1 MNELEAKAARQ
12 ASVVYTVISLA
23 IALLFL
29 VITLVDGNTYTAVA
43 RIGGMI
49 WVFVLSMIV
58 SMPIVIPAVKKKIM
72 G

>member
-12 ASVVYTVISLA
+12 ASVVY
-23 IALLFL
+23 IALSMAITLIFL
-29 VITLVDGNTYTAVA
+29 VITLVNGNTYTAVA

-49 WVFVLSMIV
+49 WVFILSMIV
-58 SMPIVIPAVKKKIM
+58 FMPIVIPAVKKKIM

>member
-12 ASVVYTVISLA
+12 ASIIYTAISLA
-23 IALLFL
+23 ITALFL
-29 VITLVDGNTYTAVA
+29 VITLVNGVTYTAVA

-49 WVFVLSMIV
+49 WVFILSMIV
-58 SMPIVIPAVKKKIM
+58 FMPIIIPMVKKRIM

>member
-1 MNELEAKAARQ
+1 MNELEVKAARQ
-12 ASVVYTVISLA
+12 ASVIYTVVSLA

-29 VITLVDGNTYTAVA
+29 VITLVDGRSYTAVA

-49 WVFVLSMIV
+49 WVFILSMIV
-58 SMPIVIPAVKKKIM
+58 AMPIVIPAVKKRIM

>member
-1 MNELEAKAARQ
+1 MNELEVKAAKQ
-12 ASVVYTVISLA
+12 ASVVYTTVSLS

-29 VITLVDGNTYTAVA
+29 VATLVDGKPYTYVA

-58 SMPIVIPAVKKKIM
+58 SMPVVIPAVKKKII